1 MQLRKIGGLWFL
13 NVGRYTFMFC
23 RRKVTRHP
31 SWFSNWVA
39 EHERLHDVMAG
50 AVRERAARERM
61 PVVIE
66 HE

>member
-1 MQLRKIGGLWFL
+1 MQIRKIGGLWFL

-23 RRKVTRHP
+23 RRRADVQHGRKP
-31 SWFSNWVA
+31 GWFGNWAA

-50 AVRERAARERM
+50 KVHK